1 MKIKSILTITLA
13 IIISN
18 FSFAQEKTETT
29 QQIFAKSLEQAK
41 QENKNVFI
49 IFRASWCSNCKKMDA
64 SMNAPSTKKLFNE
77 NYVIKHLVV
86 LESKNK
92 KHLEN
97 AGSEDFLKKYGGD
110 RQGVPFWLIFDSN
123 GNLLADSKMV
133 KNGFVLKEKGGNIG
147 CPASDDEVAAFIY
160 KLKETSNLSD
170 KELAIIAKQ
179 FKLNNSTRK

>member
-18 FSFAQEKTETT
+18 FSFSQEKPETT
-29 QQIFAKSLEQAK
+29 QQIFTKSLEQATH
-41 QENKNVFI
+41 ENKNVLI
-49 IFRASWCSNCKKMDA
+49 LFRASWCSNCKKMDA
-64 SMNAPSTKKLFNE
+64 SMNAASIKKLFNE
-77 NYVIKHLVV
+77 NYVIQHLVV

-110 RQGVPFWLIFDSN
+110 KQGVPFWLIFDSN

-133 KNGFVLKEKGGNIG
+133 KNEFVLKEKGRNIG

-160 KLKETSNLSD
+160 KLKKTSNLND
-170 KELAIIAKQ
+170 KELATIAKQ
-179 FKLNNSTRK
+179 FKLNNSTKK